1 MSGTS
6 TKKLNGA
13 ARPIKTRRDYKGA
26 ETVVRKISD
35 QSERESAA
43 EKRLQSLIKEMDEFD
58 AEDDDEDSDASS
70 EGGYSGPRRR
80 WSDDSTDSE

>member
-1 MSGTS
+1 MSEAN

-13 ARPIKTRRDYKGA
+13 ARPIKTKRDYKGA

-35 QSERESAA
+35 QAERESAA
-43 EKRLQSLIKEMDEFD
+43 EKRLQSLIKEMDKFD
-58 AEDDDEDSDASS
+58 AEEDEDADASS
-70 EGGYSGPRRR
+70 EGDYSGPRRR

>member
-1 MSGTS
+1 MSDGS

-26 ETVVRKISD
+26 ETVVKKIAD
-35 QSERESAA
+35 QADRESAA
-43 EKRLQSLIKEMDEFD
+43 EKRLQSLIKEMDRFD
-58 AEDDDEDSDASS
+58 SEDDEDPDMSP

-80 WSDDSTDSE
+80 WSDDSADPE

>member
-1 MSGTS
+1 MSAAG

-26 ETVVRKISD
+26 QTVVKKISD
-35 QSERESAA
+35 QADRESAA
-43 EKRLQSLIKEMDEFD
+43 EKRLQSLIKEMDRFD
-58 AEDDDEDSDASS
+58 SEEDEDPDMSP

-80 WSDDSTDSE
+80 WSDDSADSE

>member
-1 MSGTS
+1 MSGGS

-35 QSERESAA
+35 QADRESAA
-43 EKRLQSLIKEMDEFD
+43 EKRLQSLISEMDRFES
-58 AEDDDEDSDASS
+58 EDDEDSDMLS

-80 WSDDSTDSE
+80 WSDDSTDPE